1 MPLELDQR
9 KPISHNAISCVFVG
23 SRGNFAVEF
32 AQTNMHYCAGEAA
45 RIRKVFP

>member
-1 MPLELDQR
+1 MPLELDQH
-9 KPISHNAISCVFVG
+9 KPISHNAISSVSVP
-23 SRGNFAVEF
+23 RGNFAVEF